1 MGEKD
6 DSEVVVLSDYV
17 DLGDP
22 KEESE
27 EIPDPIATTIS
38 SEETTS
44 VEGSGTTESESAET
58 LKANITEESASI
70 TEEEE
75 PSQENITKEN
85 ELETATPLK
94 DSSEELTDETEIL
107 AEELEIKPEE
117 PLEEETTTTSTTLI
131 PKTELPSGSSTA
143 EPCENII
150 LKDEEGNDKPLPTGM
165 FQL

>member
-22 KEESE
+22 KEESD

-85 ELETATPLK
+85 ELETDTPLK

-117 PLEEETTTTSTTLI
+117 PLEEETTTTST
-131 PKTELPSGSSTA
+131 ELPSGSSTA

-165 FQL
+165 FQLWWDIS